1 MKKYLMI
8 AVAALAVASCS
19 KSDDVYDENRNRVTD
34 AYNAAFLRYVG
45 GSIDSNQDWGFGPS
59 TTTRAAA
66 PAFTRATSHN
76 IDFPD
81 APAASD
87 YKTTY
92 PDGTPNIQ
100 GNPYWGYSA
109 GGSFYADEGSTNNKV
124 EVNPGWDGTK
134 NVNGGPV
141 YIVTNGGNGI
151 VAPSYFYVDA
161 RNEGGAYVYVCP
173 GATLKLN
180 ANDSKNLQ
188 AGLKMYIAEGAT
200 LETADELYINS
211 LTIYNA
217 GTIKAP
223 NLHANGTGILYNQG
237 TVTVAGNLRVTN
249 ANSFIVNEGKITA
262 KNYGSEGSG
271 SFWNV
276 SGGEVNISEKT
287 IVNSNSN
294 GWVNDGQYTTGTF
307 LYNAGSINVWNN
319 CKLTCTTLFDM
330 TLGDSST
337 SSFQMDGGASVV
349 AASFHIQGPARIIMG
364 ANSMV
369 KVTGTATMDCTKAD
383 YGIYGPTSG
392 YAVFQANKIV
402 KGRDNQGYEVTY
414 GNNLYV
420 YSETTHFEN
429 GMSGQYPYIDFVG
442 NCSEA
447 NIYASNANFSKGKPA
462 IDIDPS
468 ACNPGFEGGTPST
481 DDIRIMVEDLSAAED
496 GDFDFN
502 DVVFDVKFT
511 SETTADVTLIAAGGT
526 LPLTVAGQEVHAKF
540 GNYSTNTM
548 INTNAA
554 AVAAKANAAAGKTL
568 YAAADNV
575 PTVTFPVSGIN
586 KANNGK
592 DIEVK
597 VKKGDT
603 WYLIEAKQGEPAAK
617 FGCDPKVNK
626 VDEQVSF
633 KAVYDKFTK
642 WVQNKNVQW
651 Y

>member
-1 MKKYLMI
+1 MI

-81 APAASD
+81 APASYPTSYGNATEYTGG
-87 YKTTY
+87 YKYINGEAIYMANEGIT
-92 PDGTPNIQ
+92 NVEVQ
-100 GNPYWGYSA
+100 GNGSLYIAKSANGNGNYTPSAKWYVGNVTYSA
-109 GGSFYADEGSTNNKV
+109 DNSYKIKVYLLPGVTLNLSADQNNFQQNVEFYLS
-124 EVNPGWDGTK
+124 
-134 NVNGGPV
+134 
-141 YIVTNGGNGI
+141 
-151 VAPSYFYVDA
+151 
-161 RNEGGAYVYVCP
+161 P
-173 GATLKLN
+173 GAK
-180 ANDSKNLQ
+180 
-188 AGLKMYIAEGAT
+188 IVC
-200 LETADELYINS
+200 ADELRLNSAALYIAN
-211 LTIYNA
+211 NA
-217 GTIKAP
+217 MVSAK
-223 NLHANGTGILYNQG
+223 NLEANGTGILYNQG
-237 TVTVAGNLRVTN
+237 TVSLSGNLAVKN
-249 ANSFIVNEGKITA
+249 ANSFIVNEGSISAT
-262 KNYGSEGSG
+262 NYGSEGSG

-276 SGGEVNISEKT
+276 NGGEVNISGT
-287 IVNSNSN
+287 TTVNSNSN

-319 CKLTCTTLFDM
+319 CKLTCTKLFDM

-392 YAVFQANKIV
+392 YAVFQANKIE

-442 NCSEA
+442 NCTEK

-554 AVAAKANAAAGKTL
+554 AVAAKANAAAGKNL
-568 YAAADNV
+568 YAAVDNV
-575 PTVTFPVSGIN
+575 APVTFQVSGIN
-586 KANNGK
+586 RANNGN
-592 DIEVK
+592 DIVVK
-597 VKKGDT
+597 VQKGGE
-603 WYLIEAKQGEPAAK
+603 WYTIEAKKGMPAAK
-617 FGCDPKVNK
+617 FGCDPKVNY
-626 VDEQVSF
+626 VNEQISF
-633 KAVYDKFTK
+633 KAVYDKFTG

>member
-19 KSDDVYDENRNRVTD
+19 KSDDVYDADRNVVTD
-34 AYNAAFLRYVG
+34 SYNAAFRKYVG
-45 GSIDSNQDWGFGPS
+45 GSIDPNQDWGFG
-59 TTTRAAA
+59 TTTRSV
-66 PAFTRATSHN
+66 AFTRTTSHN

-81 APAASD
+81 APAAGD

-92 PDGTPNIQ
+92 PEGTPRIQ
-100 GNPYWGYSA
+100 DAPYYGYSA
-109 GGSFYADEGSTNNKV
+109 GGSFYADETSTNNKV
-124 EVNPGWDGTK
+124 EVNPAWNGELGK
-134 NVNGGPV
+134 SVNGGPV

-161 RNEGGAYVYVCP
+161 RNEGGAYVYICP
-173 GATLKLN
+173 GATLSLN
-180 ANDSKNLQ
+180 ATDSKNLQ
-188 AGLKMYIAEGAT
+188 AGLKIYVAEGAK
-200 LETADELYINS
+200 LKGADEIYLNS
-211 LTIYNA
+211 VTVYNA
-217 GTIKAP
+217 GTIEAP
-223 NLHANGTGILYNQG
+223 SLHANGTGVLYNQG
-237 TVTVAGNLRVTN
+237 TVTLTGNLKVTN
-249 ANSFIVNEGKITA
+249 ASSFIVNEGTITA
-262 KNYGSEGSG
+262 ANYGSEGSG

-276 SGGEVNISEKT
+276 SGGVVKISGT
-287 IVNSNSN
+287 TTVNSNSN
-294 GWVNDGQYTTGTF
+294 GWVNDGDYQTGTF

-319 CKLTCTTLFDM
+319 CKLTCTKLFDM

-337 SSFQMDGGASVV
+337 SSFQMDGGSSIV
-349 AASFHIQGPARIIMG
+349 AAAFHIQGPSRIIMG
-364 ANSMV
+364 ANSLI
-369 KVTGTATMDCTKAD
+369 KVTGTATLDCRKAD
-383 YGIYGPTSG
+383 YGIYGPTTG
-392 YAVFQANKIV
+392 YAVFQANKIA
-402 KGRDNQGYEVTY
+402 KGLDNQGYEVTY

-420 YSETTHFEN
+420 YSETTHFEQ
-429 GMSGQYPYIDFVG
+429 GTSGQYPYIDFVG
-442 NCSEA
+442 GCKEA
-447 NIYASNANFSKGKPA
+447 NIFASNFTAGKPA
-462 IDIDPS
+462 FSITS
-468 ACNPGFEGGTPST
+468 SECNPGFTGGTTPVIPT
-481 DDIRIMVEDLSAAED
+481 ADIRIMVEDLSAAED

-502 DVVFDVKFT
+502 DAVFDVKFT

-526 LPLTVAGQEVHAKF
+526 LPLTVAGVEIHDKF
-540 GNYSTNTM
+540 GKYPTNTM
-548 INTNAA
+548 INTNASA
-554 AVAAKANAAAGKTL
+554 IAAKANAAAGKTL

-575 PTVTFPVSGIN
+575 PTVTFSVSGIN